1 MKILSNNIIFM
12 CPRIVRSVESQSLDV
27 HIVSFPA
34 QYFLHEIHVRMSSV
48 MQLVLVERSSDG

>member
-1 MKILSNNIIFM
+1 M

-48 MQLVLVERSSDG
+48 MQLVLVERFSDG